1 MTHAR
6 HLIQGAS
13 FDPVTLPILAAIFK
27 EVWSSIA
34 ALYGEDPQTME
45 KARLKLAT
53 VVLDLARDG
62 HLRPAADHSHSW
74 SAHARGARPAT
85 STSTSLLGRRFDGTR
100 AHHIDANAPRGILER
115 GALR

>member
-62 HLRPAADHSHSW
+62 QLGPLQITRTAARLMREASE
-74 SAHARGARPAT
+74 T
-85 STSTSLLGRRFDGTR
+85 QRRY
-100 AHHIDANAPRGILER
+100 PRG
-115 GALR
+115 GVSALKSRL